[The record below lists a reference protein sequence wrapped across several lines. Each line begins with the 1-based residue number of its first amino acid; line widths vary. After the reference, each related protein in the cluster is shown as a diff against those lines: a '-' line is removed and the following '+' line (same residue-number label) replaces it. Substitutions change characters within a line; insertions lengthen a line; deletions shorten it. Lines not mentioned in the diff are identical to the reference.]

1 MEMRKFRPEDA
12 NEVSNV
18 IRRALALINIKDYP
32 EDHIKSM
39 IEKFSPQA
47 VLERGQKRSMFVV
60 VIDFK
65 IVATGSLQ
73 NDAIYSLFVDPDYNG
88 RGIGTKLMEKLE
100 DLAKNNHVKV
110 LKVPSSITAIGF
122 YTRLGFVKEK
132 EVISQEILTIHMT
145 KML

>member
-1 MEMRKFRPEDA
+1 MEIRKFRPEDA

-39 IEKFSPQA
+39 IEKFSLQA
-47 VLERGQKRSMFVV
+47 VLKRGQKRSMFVV

-73 NDAIYSLFVDPDYNG
+73 NDTIYSLFVDPDYNG